1 MTGKLADAADK
12 MSEFLT
18 ATVSMLSASV
28 QQSVK
33 HITDKVNDQQTGLL
47 ALQEGTTLQT
57 QKLLD
62 GFNAGLER
70 LEKMNEHIAATM
82 NEFRLAQGEITASTS
97 NLRTICGDMKL
108 ATELFSKGLNDS
120 ANKLTQLQMTTQKNI
135 DQIAAVL
142 QSAGLLSEE
151 YMRKFETIKNGLALI
166 FSQVQNGLSEYSR
179 TVRKT
184 TDSFLEQYTS
194 SLTQTAGALAS
205 AIERQNEVTEML
217 TDTIARKGHL

>member
-33 HITDKVNDQQTGLL
+33 HITDKVNDQQAGLL
-47 ALQEGTTLQT
+47 ALQEGTTLQPP
-57 QKLLD
+57 KLLD
-62 GFNAGLER
+62 SFNAGLER

-108 ATELFSKGLNDS
+108 ATKLFSKGLNDS

-135 DQIAAVL
+135 GQIAAVL

-151 YMRKFETIKNGLALI
+151 YMRKFETIKNMRVRDNFRLKECQLRAVFDMHRQSLRFVVEEAVCG
-166 FSQVQNGLSEYSR
+166 ECR
-179 TVRKT
+179 TDVH
-184 TDSFLEQYTS
+184 D
-194 SLTQTAGALAS
+194 
-205 AIERQNEVTEML
+205 EVVHR
-217 TDTIARKGHL
+217 AVS